1 MIVYHFGRIKLLLN
15 DEMVKI
21 TMIEAYELLDAIKE
35 ILDGVYDNSY
45 YQPLIA
51 GYGFILLSKEV
62 IFLETE
68 TQRRVIWGEYTVGK
82 ELRKLYEQLE
92 KAIERMEND
101 ND

>member
-1 MIVYHFGRIKLLLN
+1 MIIYHDGEVRLLLN
-15 DEMVKI
+15 NEMSRFSVTDAY
-21 TMIEAYELLDAIKE
+21 TMVDCIKVV
-35 ILDGVYDNSY
+35 LDGVYDNSY
-45 YQPLIA
+45 YIPFYRD
-51 GYGFILLSKEV
+51 YGHILFSKEV